1 MNEGMFIALRGLG
14 QETNSLLMQ
23 ILEEQRRTN
32 EILSQLMTLQT
43 PDTSN
48 MIMPKLVSKKGK

>member
-32 EILSQLMTLQT
+32 EILSQLLT
-43 PDTSN
+43 PAPVVNDATP
-48 MIMPKLVSKKGK
+48 IAKPAAKKGK